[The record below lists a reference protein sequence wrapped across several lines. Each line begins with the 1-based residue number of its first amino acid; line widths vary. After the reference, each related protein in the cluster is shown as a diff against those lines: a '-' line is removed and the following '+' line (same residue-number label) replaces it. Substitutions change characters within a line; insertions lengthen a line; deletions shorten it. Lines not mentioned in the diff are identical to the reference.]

1 MNLDGIKAV
10 VFDLEGTLLDR
21 KKSREKFIEE
31 QYERFHDYLVH
42 VQARDYKKQFIEL
55 DDDEDHDKPELYKA
69 IIKRFHVDRL
79 SWKDLFYDFEC
90 HFYRYVFPYHDTQY
104 TLERLVKRGYLTGV
118 IANGKSKIKQYR
130 LDSLGILPY
139 INFLSTSEMVGF
151 RKPHPKIFEDIIDQ
165 LGVEAH
171 EVMYV
176 GDDALNDVAPARAMG
191 MVSVWFNHED
201 EEVELEPEP
210 EEMDF
215 EITTL
220 EALLEIL
227 PQEAPEDEEREH
239 RHGTIYNQG

>member
-1 MNLDGIKAV
+1 MNLEGIKAV

-21 KKSREKFIEE
+21 NKSREKFIEE

-42 VQARDYKKQFIEL
+42 VQARDFKKQFIEL

-79 SWKDLFYDFEC
+79 TWKDLFRDFET

-104 TLERLVKRGYLTGV
+104 TLERLIQRGYLTGV

-130 LDSLGILPY
+130 LENLGILSY
-139 INFLSTSEMVGF
+139 IHFLSTSEMVGF
-151 RKPHPKIFEDIIDQ
+151 RKPHPKIFEDIMDQ
-165 LGVEAH
+165 LDVKPE

-201 EEVELEPEP
+201 DEVELAPEP

-215 EITTL
+215 EIATL
-220 EALLEIL
+220 EELLEIL
-227 PQEAPEDEEREH
+227 PKIAPHSKESEKAD
-239 RHGTIYNQG
+239 GTIYDEG